1 MVDLDNNV
9 DEVKKQIRNA
19 EDPDYEEL
27 LRQEEEGNNRK
38 TVVEFLEK
46 KIGEE
51 VEEEMSKDEETQEEV
66 EEELVEE
73 IEDETEGGVLSG
85 FTDPQIL
92 AGGAIVGLVLGLVFG
107 AVASGAGVL
116 PAESQDQITS
126 VQAEERISTLL
137 TAGQTSE
144 EDLEISTEERN
155 GMFFHNVT
163 ITTTVNETERSQSR
177 AFYMSPDGQKLFRDS
192 IRSPLGG
199 SQRVTIDVER
209 ALNSIE
215 NRAEQPTQPETN
227 TSTNTTQ

>member
-1 MVDLDNNV
+1 MVDLDKNV

-27 LRQEEEGNNRK
+27 LKQEEEGKNRT

-51 VEEEMSKDEETQEEV
+51 VEEQMNEDEETKEEV

-92 AGGAIVGLVLGLVFG
+92 AGGAIVGLVLGLVVG
-107 AVASGAGVL
+107 AVAL
-116 PAESQDQITS
+116 PAGSQNQITS

-137 TAGQTSE
+137 TAGQTSQD
-144 EDLEISTEERN
+144 DLDISTEKRN
-155 GMFFHNVT
+155 GMFFQNVT
-163 ITTTVNETERSQSR
+163 ITTTVNGTERSQSR
-177 AFYMSPDGQKLFRDS
+177 SFYMSPDGQKLFRDS

-215 NRAEQPTQPETN
+215 RRENSPSEPETN

>member
-9 DEVKKQIRNA
+9 GEVKKQIRNA

-27 LRQEEEGNNRK
+27 LKQEEEGRNRK

-51 VEEEMSKDEETQEEV
+51 VEEQMNEDEETKEEV
-66 EEELVEE
+66 EEELVED
-73 IEDETEGGVLSG
+73 IEEETEGGVLSG

-116 PAESQDQITS
+116 PADSQNQITS
-126 VQAEERISTLL
+126 VQAEERVSTLL
-137 TAGQTSE
+137 TAGQFT
-144 EDLEISTEERN
+144 EDQIDVSVEDRN
-155 GMFFHNVT
+155 NMFYVNATVT
-163 ITTTVNETERSQSR
+163 QTVNETAQTQSQTY
-177 AFYMSPDGQKLFRDS
+177 YMSTDGALMFPEV
-192 IRSPLGG
+192 IRSPLGN
-199 SQRVTIDVER
+199 QQVAIDVDQAIQR
-209 ALNSIE
+209 AQ
-215 NRAEQPTQPETN
+215 QPSQPETN